1 MELKY
6 ISPYKILYI
15 YGLFGTILYSI
26 ICTITSIFEC
36 KDSNEPKNISDYLC
50 SYNDTNKNKTYFAS
64 FPLYFKAI
72 NEFGYLYV
80 ENIVIILGMILF
92 FFYKYY
98 QIMIIKY
105 LSPIHLIFLTP
116 IYYFFAKV
124 LVIVYNLILKIFNKC
139 ERFLK
144 DPNIDYIK
152 EKFYLDISGDI
163 FSFFAFL
170 IYLEII
176 ELSFLKLN
184 ENLRKNIIA
193 RGTKEASIIGEDGII
208 DEDDDEDDE

>member
-1 MELKY
+1 
-6 ISPYKILYI
+6 
-15 YGLFGTILYSI
+15 
-26 ICTITSIFEC
+26 
-36 KDSNEPKNISDYLC
+36 
-50 SYNDTNKNKTYFAS
+50 
-64 FPLYFKAI
+64 
-72 NEFGYLYV
+72 
-80 ENIVIILGMILF
+80 
-92 FFYKYY
+92 
-98 QIMIIKY
+98 MIIKY

-139 ERFLK
+139 DRFLE

-193 RGTKEASIIGEDGII
+193 RGTKETSIIVEDGLF
-208 DEDDDEDDE
+208 DEDDDDE